1 MNARGLSG
9 VVLQFL
15 AVFLF
20 LFFVSNQSFAQVVK
34 FSPESPKWGDTVT
47 FTYDSKSEGAK
58 FTVSDDVYIVVAVRG
73 ENYTEKNLFGKMK
86 RNGDAFVYEM
96 MVGEP
101 TAFIIASFI
110 TLDKFDNKNSAK
122 FMVLN
127 GAGKP
132 ARNAR
137 FNMIYSQNPMPM
149 ADRVRWLEE
158 ELKAYPDNFPVYQFK
173 WMSGGTPK
181 GNGVIVTTREDRER
195 TVRNDLEKI
204 KALGKGET
212 IEFLHA
218 QFFASFF
225 LQDEKE
231 LKNTLFKIAEK
242 YPQTE
247 LGGKCF
253 EEYSKW
259 ELLRQLK
266 TTTPEEL
273 AEVTE
278 LKKKIVAEHPASP
291 FARSWL
297 TRLSADLAAKDPSYE
312 LMAKIARQMIAEEDG
327 NPFPHYYL
335 GMALLEQKKDTTAA
349 LSSFN
354 KAIERFLKGYHRLYQ
369 DLPGTMGMRV
379 LSSAFRA
386 KAQLLTNQGQLSEAL
401 AAVALAK
408 EYQNEVTTK
417 NAELEGDIWK
427 RLERDD
433 RSEMA
438 YLEAVKLGS
447 KSAESQL
454 QALYSKRMGST
465 KGFDDYLAAKKKA
478 APETR
483 ESVAAQGFKVPGGT
497 FVSGGAGGSGGKS
510 VAPGSTA
517 PVFSVTTLDGKNY
530 DLAKLRGKVV
540 VLNFWFVGCPG
551 CDIEVESL
559 NKLVQEFKDKEVVF
573 LALALDDKARIE
585 QYIKKNPFKFELI
598 AKSQEISDLYG
609 VTGYPTHVIIDKS
622 GIAKYRLSGG
632 SNTIHEKISPLI
644 NSLL

>member
-1 MNARGLSG
+1 MNVRSLSG
-9 VVLQFL
+9 VVLPCL
-15 AVFLF
+15 VVFLF
-20 LFFVSNQSFAQVVK
+20 LVPTQSFAQVVK

-58 FTVSDDVYIVVAVRG
+58 FTVNDDVYVVVTVRG
-73 ENYTEKNLFGKMK
+73 EDYSEKNLSGKMK
-86 RNGDAFVYEM
+86 RNGDAFVYD
-96 MVGEP
+96 VTIDEP
-101 TAFIIASFI
+101 AAFIIASFI

-127 GAGKP
+127 RSGKP

-149 ADRVRWLEE
+149 TDRARWIEE

-181 GNGVIVTTREDRER
+181 DNSGIVVTTRADRER
-195 TVRNDLEKI
+195 TVRDDLEKI
-204 KALGKGET
+204 KKLTKGET

-231 LKNTLFKIAEK
+231 LKNTLFQIAEK

-259 ELLRQLK
+259 ELLNQLK
-266 TTTPEEL
+266 NTTPEEL
-273 AEVTE
+273 AAVTA
-278 LKKKIVAEHPASP
+278 LKKKMVAEHPESP
-291 FARSWL
+291 FARAWL
-297 TRLSADLAAKDPSYE
+297 TRLSADLATKDPSFE
-312 LMAKIARQMIAEEDG
+312 LMAQIARRMIAAEDN

-335 GMALLEQKKDTTAA
+335 GMALLEQKKDMTAA
-349 LSSFN
+349 LNSFN

-369 DLPGTMGMRV
+369 DLPGTMGIRT

-386 KAQLLTNQGQLSEAL
+386 KAQLLSNQGQLSEAL

-433 RSEMA
+433 RAEIA

-447 KSAESQL
+447 KKAESQL
-454 QALYSKRMGST
+454 QALYSTRMGSV

-478 APETR
+478 TPEAR
-483 ESVAAQGFKVPGGT
+483 EPMAAQSFKIPGGSAI
-497 FVSGGAGGSGGKS
+497 V
-510 VAPGSTA
+510 PGSTGGVGSSSAVPGSSA

-530 DLAKLRGKVV
+530 DLVKLRGKVV

-559 NKLVQEFKDKEVVF
+559 NKLVQEFKDKDVVF

-598 AKSQEISDLYG
+598 AKSQEISEKYG

-622 GIAKYRLSGG
+622 GITRYRLSGG
-632 SNTIHEKISPLI
+632 SNTVHEKVSPLI
-644 NSLL
+644 HNLL